1 MKGTTLLSSVMLLA
15 GILVVG
21 ASPLWVGDAS
31 FKITKRPLNNYCH
44 IRFPAI
50 REGTLFSERPVLKD
64 WSDGDIIDFYGPC
77 AYDPLGKE
85 EIKAQRAELDE
96 DAIDD

>member
-1 MKGTTLLSSVMLLA
+1 MKCSRLLPVVVLLA

-21 ASPLWVGDAS
+21 ASPFRVGSAFS
-31 FKITKRPLNNYCH
+31 KITDRPLNENCH

-50 REGTLFSERPVLKD
+50 REETLFSERPVLKD

-77 AYDPLGKE
+77 GWDPLGKE
-85 EIKAQRAELDE
+85 EIENQRAEYDE
-96 DAIDD
+96 AIDD